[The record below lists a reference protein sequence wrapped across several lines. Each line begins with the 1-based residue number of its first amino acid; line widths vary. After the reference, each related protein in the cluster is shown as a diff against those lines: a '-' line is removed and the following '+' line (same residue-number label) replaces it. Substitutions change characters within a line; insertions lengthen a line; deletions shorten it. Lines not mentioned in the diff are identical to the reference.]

1 MRRLTGIIRRR
12 GDANMPAETGQ
23 RRATRLPYWRR
34 IAYGMLAVF
43 VTGSAAAIIAERQ
56 RLADMLIVAS
66 AKTGLQLEYIEVYGR
81 AHTPKDAILAASE
94 LTLGEPILG
103 MSLRDLHARLSTIGW
118 IEDVAI
124 EREIPSTIRL
134 LLKERVPIA
143 LLQTMDGH
151 RVIDADGTIIT
162 GADPSAFGH
171 LTVVAGK
178 KAASRAAPM
187 LNILRTEPEL
197 YAEVWAISY
206 QSERRW
212 DVHLR
217 SGILVRLPET
227 DPRTAWSRLAIID
240 HSKRI
245 TDRDL
250 AVIDLRVPDQMI
262 VEPNIPVR
270 GKGSKT

>member
-1 MRRLTGIIRRR
+1 
-12 GDANMPAETGQ
+12 MPAETGQ
-23 RRATRLPYWRR
+23 RRAIRLPRWRSL
-34 IAYGMLAVF
+34 AYGLLAVF
-43 VTGSAAAIIAERQ
+43 VTGSAAAVIAERQ

-66 AKTGLQLEYIEVYGR
+66 AETGLQLEYIEVYGR
-81 AHTPKDAILAASE
+81 AHTPEEAILAASE
-94 LTLGEPILG
+94 LTLGEPMLG
-103 MSLRDLHARLSTIGW
+103 ISLRDLHARLSTIGW

-124 EREIPSTIRL
+124 EREMPSTIRL
-134 LLKERVPIA
+134 LLTERVPIA
-143 LLQTMDGH
+143 LLQTIDGH
-151 RVIDADGTIIT
+151 RVIDANGTIIT

-178 KAASRAAPM
+178 KAASRAAPI

-217 SGILVRLPET
+217 SGIRVRLPET

>member
-1 MRRLTGIIRRR
+1 MRRLTGFIRRH
-12 GDANMPAETGQ
+12 GDADMPAKIGQ
-23 RRATRLPYWRR
+23 RRVIRLPRWRS
-34 IAYGMLAVF
+34 IAYGMLAVL
-43 VTGSAAAIIAERQ
+43 VTGSAAAIISERQ
-56 RLADMLIVAS
+56 RIANMIIVAS
-66 AKTGLQLEYIEVYGR
+66 AETGLQLEYIEVYGR
-81 AHTPKDAILAASE
+81 AHTPKDAILSVSE

-103 MSLRDLHARLSTIGW
+103 ISLRDLHARLSNIGW
-118 IEDVAI
+118 IENVAV
-124 EREIPSTIRL
+124 ELEMPSTIRL
-134 LLKERVPIA
+134 LLTERVPIA
-143 LLQTMDGH
+143 LLQTIDGH
-151 RVIDADGTIIT
+151 RVIDTNGTIII

-178 KAASRAAPM
+178 KAAGRAAPI
-187 LNILRTEPEL
+187 LSILRTEPEL

-217 SGILVRLPET
+217 SGIRVRLPES

-250 AVIDLRVPDQMI
+250 AVIDLRVPNQMI